1 MTDALAFLDGI
12 FLWGGKQVTGLVED
26 VAGSTIATL
35 VAIFLPV
42 LVVVAVF
49 PLFFVFL
56 TWVERKVL
64 ARIQNRLGPN
74 RVGVFGLLQPLAD
87 GVKMMTKED
96 IVPRAADR
104 VLHIMGPILV
114 VAPTIAIY
122 ALLPFGKGMIPADV
136 DVSLLLYFA
145 ISSMGTIALFCAG
158 WGSNNKY
165 SLLGAIRAIAQ
176 MISYELPVVMH
187 AVPVVMI
194 VGSLSLGDIV
204 AAQGPASDAA
214 AWHESF
220 SRWFVWQPWGLV
232 GFLAFF
238 VAGMAELNRSPFD
251 LSEAESEIVAGY
263 HTEYSGMKFALFY
276 MGEYLSA
283 IAFSGLASALF
294 LGGFHGP
301 GFLPSWL
308 WFVGKMF
315 FLLGLMI
322 WIRGTLP
329 RLRVDQLMGFSWKF
343 LLPLALVNI
352 FATGAWH
359 YLSGSFAWVVSA
371 VIVFPAYVLL
381 ARINEARVVR
391 KRDYKFAD
399 L

>member
-1 MTDALAFLDGI
+1 MNAVDGI
-12 FLWGGKQVTGLVED
+12 FLTVGRLVVDLVGGVGAAIGAPWL
-26 VAGSTIATL
+26 GTL
-35 VAIFLPV
+35 VGMILPV
-42 LVVVAVF
+42 AVVMVVF

-64 ARIQNRLGPN
+64 GRIQNRLGPN
-74 RVGVFGLLQPLAD
+74 RVGPFGLLQPLAD

-104 VLHIMGPILV
+104 LLHVCGPVLFLAPAV
-114 VAPTIAIY
+114 VLY
-122 ALLPFGKGMIPADV
+122 ALLPFGKGMVPVDV
-136 DVSLLLYFA
+136 DVSVLLYFA
-145 ISSMGTIALFCAG
+145 VSSVGTVALFCAG
-158 WGSNNKY
+158 WGSRNKY

-194 VGSLSLGDIV
+194 VGSLGVSDIV
-204 AAQGPASDAA
+204 AAQGPVGDA
-214 AWHESF
+214 WYESF
-220 SRWFVWQPWGLV
+220 SRWFVWQPWGFV
-232 GFLAFF
+232 GFCCFF

-276 MGEYLSA
+276 MAEYLSA
-283 IAFSGLASALF
+283 IAFSGLAATLF

-301 GFLPSWL
+301 GFLPSWI
-308 WFVGKMF
+308 WFLVKVSV
-315 FLLGLMI
+315 LLALMI

-343 LLPLALVNI
+343 LLPLALANI
-352 FATGAWH
+352 LATGTWH
-359 YLSGSFAWVVSA
+359 YLSGPVAWIASGL
-371 VIVFPAYVLL
+371 IVFPAYFVL
-381 ARINEARVVR
+381 ARVNEARVVR
-391 KRDYKFAD
+391 KRDYRFAD